1 MKNMKKQYVKP
12 ELYFENFELS
22 TSIASCSPG
31 YKVNQAPGSCAHP
44 IAGEKVFTSNPP
56 CETTPQDDGEI
67 CYQNPQDGSRY
78 FSS

>member
-1 MKNMKKQYVKP
+1 MKKQYVKP
-12 ELYFENFELS
+12 EMYFEDFELS

-31 YKVNQAPGSCAHP
+31 YKVNSAMGVCTHP
-44 IAGEKVFTSNPP
+44 IGGKNVFVSNPP

-67 CYQNPQDGSRY
+67 CYHNAQDGSRY